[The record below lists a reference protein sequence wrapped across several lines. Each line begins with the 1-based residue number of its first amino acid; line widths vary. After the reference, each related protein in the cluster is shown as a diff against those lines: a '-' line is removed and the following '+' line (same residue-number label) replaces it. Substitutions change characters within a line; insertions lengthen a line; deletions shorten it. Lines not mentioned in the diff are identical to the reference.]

1 MPEGIK
7 LPEAVESIFYILNKN
22 GYESYVVGGAVRD
35 SIIGLPVH
43 DWDICTNATP
53 DVVCKLFRSK
63 GFRVI
68 ETGIQHGTVTVIIN
82 CRGYEITTYRT
93 DGKYTDGRHP
103 DSVEFVSNIKDD
115 LSRRDFTMNAIAYN
129 YDDWFIDPFGGIKD
143 IENKV
148 IKCVGNPVD
157 RFSEDPLRI
166 MRAVRFAAQLGFHIE
181 TYTDIGMA
189 KCNDGLA
196 KVSAERI
203 GAELCKILISDH
215 PEYILDYYV
224 DISSAI
230 PEFIKLMNC
239 QQNNRYHMYDVWN
252 HTKMAL
258 KSCRIHDLE
267 TRLAI
272 LLHDIG
278 KSDVKTTK
286 NGIDHFYGHPVKSAE
301 IADQMLRRLKFPNN
315 IREEVVELVANHDVL
330 IIQKS
335 NKVKKYLNK
344 FGEAQLRRLLDLQF
358 CDVMAHSLLYSK
370 ELLWNLFRVEEIL
383 NQVITEEKCFS
394 IKDLAI
400 NGKDIIELG
409 VPEGPEVGKWLKYA
423 LEEVIDDRLANDKED
438 ILNDIKAKLEG
449 DNEE

>member
-53 DVVCKLFRSK
+53 DIVCKLFRSK
-63 GFRVI
+63 GFCVV
-68 ETGIQHGTVTVIIN
+68 ETGIQHGTVTVMVN

-103 DSVEFVSNIKDD
+103 DSVEFVSSIKDD

-148 IKCVGNPVD
+148 IKCVGKSED
-157 RFSEDPLRI
+157 RFKEDPLRI

-181 TYTDIGMA
+181 THTDIGMI
-189 KCNDGLA
+189 KYNDGLE
-196 KVSAERI
+196 KISAERI
-203 GAELCKILISDH
+203 NTELCKILISDH
-215 PEYILDYYV
+215 PDYVLDYYV
-224 DISSAI
+224 DIFPAL
-230 PEFIKLMNC
+230 PEIGKLDC
-239 QQNNRYHMYDVWN
+239 CTQNNIHHIYDVWE
-252 HTKMAL
+252 HTKSAL
-258 KSCRIHDLE
+258 KSCRSYDLN

-278 KSDVKTTK
+278 KKDVKTTVD
-286 NGIDHFYGHPVKSAE
+286 GIDHFYGHPVKSAE
-301 IADQMLRRLKFPNN
+301 IADQMLRRLKFSND
-315 IREEVVELVANHDVL
+315 IRESVVELVANHDIVV
-330 IIQKS
+330 IPKS
-335 NKVKKYLNK
+335 NKIKKYLNK
-344 FGEAQLRRLLDLQF
+344 FGEVQFRKLLDVQF
-358 CDVMAHSLLYSK
+358 CDVMAQNPLYAK
-370 ELLWNLFRVEEIL
+370 ERLWNLFKAEEIL
-383 NQVITEEKCFS
+383 DEVLAAEKCFS
-394 IKDLAI
+394 IKDLAV
-400 NGKDIIELG
+400 NGKDIMELG
-409 VPEGPEVGKWLKYA
+409 VQEGPEVGKWLKYA

-438 ILNDIKAKLEG
+438 ILNDIEAKLEG
-449 DNEE
+449 DNKE